1 MWVPRKQPRAKLKQR
16 ATNYD
21 TTISILQKEN
31 QHGQPVR
38 NSPLGFISQGPEDS
52 IIQKQ
57 LLTILTSRALS
68 TSTAETQKPQD
79 SEKLSL
85 PQMLVSR
92 FLK

>member
-31 QHGQPVR
+31 QQGKPVR

-57 LLTILTSRALS
+57 LLTILTSRARS
-68 TSTAETQKPQD
+68 TSPAETQKPQD
-79 SEKLSL
+79 SEKTES
-85 PQMLVSR
+85 SADAC
-92 FLK
+92 F